1 MINSFHKSS
10 CITFIN
16 LNKNIFRK
24 RNKKSSKTKK
34 NMSSCSSAVAL
45 NAIKTECEETNLIK
59 KNVTNVS
66 ITTSNKKSSG
76 FSIDDL
82 ISNPTN
88 HQTKKQR
95 KSESDS
101 SKYLL
106 SPVSNTLAS
115 LEHTSCLSSS
125 DQQGLSS
132 FSPSSSSASSS
143 PLSNTSCLSKS
154 INDKMPFIDH
164 NKSVCSPPVINNSP
178 SSSLSSNYSSS
189 SSSKLNFNQMPQ
201 QLVSPTSN
209 FYNTNLQQ
217 QANMMWPQQQQQQ
230 HQQQQQFQQQMA
242 ACSNDP
248 QLSALQFHLQREQ
261 AFNMLRNGARF
272 FDPRF
277 NMPLGPDS
285 AAAAAAAA
293 FFLQTAFRKP
303 KRIRTAF
310 TPSQLL
316 KLENAFEGNHYV
328 VGQERKDLAKSL
340 NLTETQVSVIV

>member
-1 MINSFHKSS
+1 
-10 CITFIN
+10 
-16 LNKNIFRK
+16 
-24 RNKKSSKTKK
+24 
-34 NMSSCSSAVAL
+34 
-45 NAIKTECEETNLIK
+45 
-59 KNVTNVS
+59 
-66 ITTSNKKSSG
+66 
-76 FSIDDL
+76 
-82 ISNPTN
+82 
-88 HQTKKQR
+88 
-95 KSESDS
+95 
-101 SKYLL
+101 
-106 SPVSNTLAS
+106 
-115 LEHTSCLSSS
+115 
-125 DQQGLSS
+125 
-132 FSPSSSSASSS
+132 
-143 PLSNTSCLSKS
+143 
-154 INDKMPFIDH
+154 
-164 NKSVCSPPVINNSP
+164 
-178 SSSLSSNYSSS
+178 
-189 SSSKLNFNQMPQ
+189 MPQ

-209 FYNTNLQQ
+209 FYNTNMQQ
-217 QANMMWPQQQQQQ
+217 QANMMWPQ

-285 AAAAAAAA
+285 AAAAA